1 MNFSESESLV
11 LCYLDIEPSQL
22 KSKDVDYWINQGLE
36 GCHLEILEYIKNGNI
51 KKLKKMN
58 KQGYYIDFHRDKMLK
73 VAIENEQIDMIEY
86 LAISKQI
93 NKNINNYLNNVSPKF
108 FEKLMERFGCYNNT
122 ETTYNSVP
130 VIDIAELF
138 QGDNNCLYNYYRSL
152 CVIEPKEVYES
163 LKYYKYQYETRGHK
177 QYYKYNKELECYLEE
192 KYNCSYEFT
201 PDYDYA
207 DIPTC

>member
-1 MNFSESESLV
+1 MNFSESESFV
-11 LCYLDIEPSQL
+11 LRYLDIKPSQL
-22 KSKDVDYWINQGLE
+22 KSKDVDYWINEQGLE
-36 GCHLEILEYIKNGNI
+36 ACHLEILEYIKNGNI

-58 KQGYYIDFHRDKMLK
+58 DQGYYIDFYKNKMLK

-93 NKNINNYLNNVSPKF
+93 NINVNNYLNNVSPKF
-108 FEKLMERFGCYNNT
+108 FEKLMERFGCYNNA
-122 ETTYNSVP
+122 ETKYNSVP
-130 VIDIAELF
+130 VIDITHLL
-138 QGDNNCLYNYYRSL
+138 QGDNNLYNYYRNL
-152 CVIEPKEVYES
+152 CVIEPTEVYVW
-163 LKYYKYQYETRGHK
+163 LKDCKYQYE
-177 QYYKYNKELECYLEE
+177 QVYKYNKELECYLEE